1 MSEESGFLKQ
11 VAKPS
16 QTVHT
21 EIEAPPHY
29 SDFGMVA
36 SLCCHEIKK

>member
-11 VAKPS
+11 VARPS
-16 QTVHT
+16 QIVHT
-21 EIEAPPHY
+21 EIEAPPQS

-36 SLCCHEIKK
+36 SLCCHETKK